1 MEQHSEEQTQE
12 NQFVVNASVSLLWFL
27 IDEPLDLRVR
37 AQWLLTDILN
47 GLVTVHVPDRW
58 LDEVCSG
65 LVKGV
70 HAKRITLT
78 QAHDALRVVRDL
90 LRLPNWQIHYSDL
103 HWRHEEVAELAM
115 ATSLSFYDALYLF
128 VAEKVGAVFWTADR
142 KLYEFLRQ
150 SSNPRARWIGNYQPV
165 SDNGR

>member
-1 MEQHSEEQTQE
+1 MGQHSEEQTQE

-27 IDEPLDLRVR
+27 IDEPLKLRER

-47 GLVTVHVPDRW
+47 GLVTIHVPDRW

-103 HWRHEEVAELAM
+103 H
-115 ATSLSFYDALYLF
+115 
-128 VAEKVGAVFWTADR
+128 
-142 KLYEFLRQ
+142 
-150 SSNPRARWIGNYQPV
+150 
-165 SDNGR
+165 

>member
-1 MEQHSEEQTQE
+1 MGQHSEEQTQE

-27 IDEPLDLRVR
+27 INEPLDLRER
-37 AQWLLTDILN
+37 AQWLLKDILN
-47 GLVTVHVPDRW
+47 GLVTIHVPDRW

-90 LRLPNWQIHYSDL
+90 IRLPNWQIHYSDL

-115 ATSLSFYDALYLF
+115 VTSLSFYDAIYLF

-150 SSNPRARWIGNYQPV
+150 SSNPRAKWIGNYQPF
-165 SDNGR
+165 SGNGH